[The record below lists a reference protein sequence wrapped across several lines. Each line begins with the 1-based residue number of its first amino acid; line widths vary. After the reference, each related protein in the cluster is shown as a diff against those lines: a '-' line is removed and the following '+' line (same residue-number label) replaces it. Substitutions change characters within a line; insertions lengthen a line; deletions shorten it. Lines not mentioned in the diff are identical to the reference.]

1 MIREAGGFA
10 GREKLAV
17 PKLAL
22 GAMAAGDAWT
32 IKAHSEAAAAAASDI
47 KVHRATVNIS
57 NAHIGPASTF
67 SSSRHKLSRERV
79 STWAA
84 RVCGSLFPYE
94 VCLWSWLCSS
104 AALRDQGL
112 MLGRIPDSRTLA
124 RPRP

>member
-32 IKAHSEAAAAAASDI
+32 IKAHSEAAAAAASDM
-47 KVHRATVNIS
+47 KVHRATVDIS

-67 SSSRHKLSRERV
+67 SSSRPQYSWKEYPHGL
-79 STWAA
+79 T
-84 RVCGSLFPYE
+84 
-94 VCLWSWLCSS
+94 CLWLIVSE
-104 AALRDQGL
+104 AALTGAL
-112 MLGRIPDSRTLA
+112 KPAFKVPGP
-124 RPRP
+124 